1 MTTELRV
8 DNSDFLKILERCK
21 KANIETEQINAQTIS
36 DGIIVKLKAGRETKN
51 LTIKDVDIAQW
62 LLSIPFE
69 NIHGISKYQAFYSPK
84 DSYIEALIEFGAG
97 NFLGSLATRTFYK
110 RLKSGLQIQ
119 TANYK
124 DLYQSEELEAENE
137 ISDES
142 RITIKF
148 SQDQT
153 ENIKLSIGSSTNIFS
168 VLEAIRLS
176 ESSSLKRI
184 KLPEVLTFRID
195 GVDVSRHEYA
205 QNILEKVATAVFFQL
220 DMLIGISMYLAIEQD
235 PQIKHSRYRKN
246 NFVFHKYE
254 YDTDAMSLYWYA
266 STAKEMPLLQYLGY
280 YQVIEFYF
288 PKFSAQKA
296 SELIKRTFKDPSF
309 HQNTDGK
316 VHGLIE
322 ELKPL
327 LKDKD
332 YEINEQEALK
342 AAIEHSVSNQELITF
357 FKEYK
362 ERTDFFKTNYK
373 DITSEKI
380 SVESKDTDIRNETA
394 NRIYKIRCK
403 IVHTKSS
410 QKSSK
415 PDIILPFSKE
425 AQKLGY
431 DIELVQFIARKIL
444 IACSKPLIL

>member
-1 MTTELRV
+1 MTTKSGI
-8 DNSDFLKILERCK
+8 DNSVFSEILDRCN
-21 KANIETEQINAQTIS
+21 KANLQTEQINPATIS
-36 DGIIVKLKAGRETKN
+36 DGIIVKLKAGRDTKN
-51 LTIKDVDIAQW
+51 LTIKDVDIAKL

-69 NIHGISKYQAFYSPK
+69 NIHSISKYQAFYSPE
-84 DSYIEALIEFGAG
+84 DSYIEASIRFGGG
-97 NFLGSLATRTFYK
+97 NLLGSLATKTFYN
-110 RLKSGLQIQ
+110 RLRSALKIPTVSH
-119 TANYK
+119 
-124 DLYQSEELEAENE
+124 DEDSEEFDPKHE

-142 RITIKF
+142 RIKIKF
-148 SQDQT
+148 SEDQT

-168 VLEAIRLS
+168 VLEAIRLP
-176 ESSSLKRI
+176 ESSLLKRI

-195 GVDVSRHEYA
+195 GVDVSRHDYA
-205 QNILEKVATAVFFQL
+205 QNILEKVANAVFFQL
-220 DMLIGISMYLAIEQD
+220 DMLTGISMYLSIEKDTQN
-235 PQIKHSRYRKN
+235 KYSRYRKN
-246 NFVFHKYE
+246 YLVFHTYE

-342 AAIEHSVSNQELITF
+342 AAIEHSLSNQELINF
-357 FKEYK
+357 FKEYP
-362 ERTDFFKTNYK
+362 ERTDFFKTKYK
-373 DITSEKI
+373 EITSEKI
-380 SVESKDTDIRNETA
+380 SVESQNADIINETA

-431 DIELVQFIARKIL
+431 DIELVQFIARKVL
-444 IACSKPLIL
+444 IACSKPLTL